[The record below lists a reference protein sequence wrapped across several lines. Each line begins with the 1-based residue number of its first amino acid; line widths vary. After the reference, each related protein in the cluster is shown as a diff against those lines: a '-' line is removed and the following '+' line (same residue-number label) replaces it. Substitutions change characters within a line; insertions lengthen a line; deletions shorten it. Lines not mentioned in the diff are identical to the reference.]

1 MPPQKKP
8 HTHTAWGVAQIGRK
22 HRQLLEIG
30 TGTIDIE
37 RNRAVVFTNRIV
49 RKDTGMIVLVLHD
62 EEPPSLQAKPQRPGE
77 ADEDEDGD
85 GDTEG

>member
-30 TGTIDIE
+30 TGTIDYE
-37 RNRAVVFTNRIV
+37 RKTAVVYTNRIV
-49 RKDTGMIVLVLHD
+49 RKDTGMIILVPHG
-62 EEPPSLQAKPQRPGE
+62 EEPPALQSQPRRPGE
-77 ADEDEDGD
+77 DSDDADEGD
-85 GDTEG
+85 GEA